1 MHITMV
7 KKRSADGE
15 PCPKCVQA
23 EETLRSRGLWERI
36 DEVIWADPAD
46 DDSPGMLLA
55 KQHQVTLA
63 PFFILETPSRPPEL
77 FTSTLRV
84 VKLLSGDVEDA
95 PPMAGAGSLQ
105 QSRPGQLTLNS
116 LAQFQQELEGMGP
129 AQIVGWAQAQYGE
142 QLGIAFS
149 GAEDVALIDMA
160 SKTGLGFRVFCLDTG
175 RLHPQTYE
183 FIEAV
188 RKHYGVAIELYSPQA
203 SAVQQLVREK
213 GLFSFY
219 TDGHQEC
226 CGIRKVEPLR
236 RALGDCSAW
245 MTGQR
250 RDQSPTR
257 SQLSVL
263 EHDAGFAGKQGPLFK
278 FNPLAGWTQQQ
289 VWGYI
294 RNQEVPYNA
303 LHDRGFVSVGCEPCT
318 RPPRP
323 GEHERAGR
331 WWWEEATQREC
342 GLHLKR

>member
-7 KKRSADGE
+7 KKRSMQGD
-15 PCPKCVQA
+15 PCPKCIQA
-23 EETLRSRGLWERI
+23 EEMLRSRGLWERI
-36 DEVIWADPAD
+36 DEVIWADAAD
-46 DDSPGMLLA
+46 DSSPGMLLA
-55 KQHQVTLA
+55 KQHQVSLA
-63 PFFILETPSRPPEL
+63 PFFIVETPGAPPEVL
-77 FTSTLRV
+77 TSALRMAR
-84 VKLLSGDVEDA
+84 LLSGS
-95 PPMAGAGSLQ
+95 GAQPSAE
-105 QSRPGQLTLNS
+105 PGAQTSPQLTLAT
-116 LAQFQQELEGMGP
+116 LPAFQAQLEGMGP
-129 AQIVGWAQAQYGE
+129 AQVVRRAQELFGE
-142 QLGIAFS
+142 GLGIAFS

-175 RLHPQTYE
+175 RLHPETYQ
-183 FIEAV
+183 FIEKV
-188 RKHYGVAIELYSPQA
+188 RNHYGVEIELFSPDA
-203 SAVQQLVREK
+203 PAVQQLVHKK

-226 CGIRKVEPLR
+226 CGVRKVEPLR
-236 RALGDCSAW
+236 RALSGFSAW

-257 SQLSVL
+257 SELAML
-263 EHDAGFAGKQGPLFK
+263 EHDAGFTGKQGPLFK
-278 FNPLAGWTQQQ
+278 FNPLAAWTQRH

-294 RNQEVPYNA
+294 RNQDVPYNA

-342 GLHLKR
+342 GLHVKS